1 LEVREKILC
10 LPTRPVRAAVA
21 IAMLAAALAQLVA
34 TAPVARAATG
44 DGSVSDP
51 NVRYVGRWDTSSGT
65 AVGNWAAPYI
75 RTGFTGRTMKIRLRD
90 SANIYVS
97 IDGQPDTFFQ
107 GVRGTVNLTPTPLAA
122 GTHSLWVA
130 FRIGAAFQGFVLDP
144 GARTVAPRVSP
155 RLVEYVGDSITFGA
169 LTTKLTVSSYSWL
182 TSERLG
188 VEHATIARSGACLV
202 DKGADCFGL
211 NVQYFRTGIGSTQNW
226 DFSRYQANAAV
237 INLGTNDVGHAV
249 TAAQFG
255 AAYLQFLRDIRARR
269 PNATLF
275 AFETFRMRYVPET
288 QAAVRT
294 LNDAGDRNVFFI
306 NTEGWLTSAD
316 FVDGGHP
323 NDGGHQK
330 IADRLAPIIAA
341 RIGA

>member
-1 LEVREKILC
+1 MRREHALKR
-10 LPTRPVRAAVA
+10 TVRATVIVAMVVAVLA
-21 IAMLAAALAQLVA
+21 EVAAAAPPVSA
-34 TAPVARAATG
+34 TTG

-65 AVGNWAAPYI
+65 AIGNWAAPYI
-75 RTGFTGRTMKIRLRD
+75 RTGFTGRTIRIKLRD

-122 GTHSLWVA
+122 GTHSIWVA
-130 FRIGAAFQGFVLDP
+130 FRLGAAFQGFVLDP
-144 GARTVAPRVSP
+144 GATTLAPTVSP
-155 RLVEYVGDSITFGA
+155 KLVEYVGDSITFGA

-182 TSERLG
+182 TSEKLG
-188 VEHATIARSGACLV
+188 IEHATIARSGACLV
-202 DKGADCFGL
+202 DKGAGCFGL
-211 NVQYFRTGIGSTQNW
+211 NVQYFRTGIGSTQSW
-226 DFSRYQANAAV
+226 DFSRYQANAIV
-237 INLGTNDVGHAV
+237 INLGTNDVGHGV

-255 AAYLQFLRDIRARR
+255 AAYVQFLKDIRARR

-288 QAAVRT
+288 QAAVKA
-294 LNDAGDRNVFFI
+294 LNDAGDGNVFFI

-323 NDGGHQK
+323 NDGGHRK